1 MWIRREDYIRENRQT
16 TGKTY
21 MKKQKI
27 PTQMKTTYDYY
38 CPVLCQQKKNGS
50 YGKKTFNG
58 KKCCECGYEKKTQG
72 TEYRS
77 EQVFAYDLIR
87 SYYPTYTVKMEHEL
101 HDLHDVDGVKAKF
114 CQPDITVC
122 FGVKCG
128 TKHDKK
134 KIAIRLNGEVH
145 DRSTQKMK
153 DEDQRIVLEGNG
165 WQVVDFWYF
174 KMPNLFD
181 SNRTEKKDF
190 DAALECL
197 KVIKPYLNNG
207 KV

>member
-1 MWIRREDYIRENRQT
+1 
-16 TGKTY
+16 
-21 MKKQKI
+21 MKKQKL

-77 EQVFAYDLIR
+77 EQVFAYDILR
-87 SYYPTYTVKMEHEL
+87 TVYPKSIVKMEHEL
-101 HDLHDVDGVKAKF
+101 HGLKDVENIKAKY
-114 CQPDITVC
+114 CQVDITMIDHFENC
-122 FGVKCG
+122 
-128 TKHDKK
+128 DDL

-145 DRSTQKMK
+145 DRSKQKIK
-153 DEDQRIVLEGNG
+153 DEDQKIILEGNG
-165 WQVVDFWYF
+165 WKVIDFWYHA
-174 KMPNLFD
+174 MPNLLD
-181 SNRTEKKDF
+181 SNKTKKKEEE
-190 DAALECL
+190 AMWEVL
-197 KVIKPYLNNG
+197 KGIKG